1 MDKKNTA
8 EKIFQKM
15 NEKKLSPSEQL
26 VYLTEAMQEHLL
38 TAADLAKEQRHEELG
53 LIINTVA
60 ELNTKA
66 EELRKQ
72 VQKEPITE
80 ADVQVLRDVRPHR
93 KSVQNMLDIEVA
105 QTTKFEKLLGEEMGK
120 KSAYEMRNSDNTWY
134 EDESKIIKIVELAPC
149 SIPEKLIKIRE
160 DKSIERGKYIN
171 NDTGVE
177 IIFGRA
183 SIREIVAKAV
193 PDAIRKAPIEA
204 RMSALYQMKEII
216 ENAICFDSLISEYD
230 PVTSKNK
237 SPNTLFI
244 HKMYGVTKYDNELY
258 LYTLAIE
265 EAYNQIANGK
275 MDSTYHKLYSLRDIK
290 ITPMELPSLKARSI
304 SAKAETDTPLGAT
317 ISIPQLYEIVKTYDK
332 SFFENSI
339 AVGRIERLE
348 EIKIHE
354 AYDKAVAEY
363 NEAQANKQKE
373 LSSQDGNV
381 TNTYSGKEIKTMENL
396 KAFAQDNRSLQ
407 QWLDDYE
414 AQKKEVEEKA
424 LEEIS
429 TEEDYEQLSES
440 DQQLLSDFS
449 SNKELLIETRMA
461 LDFVKTS
468 TVVRPDEERELH
480 FLTLMNSKEEY
491 VHAIIM
497 LTGGFD
503 ERMGKL
509 LESTRDDSS
518 TNRYM
523 GFSNAPLM
531 DKEVSGL
538 IKDEINSD
546 FLHTATVTDLVG
558 VIVDTREQ
566 RENLR
571 ISNKNIINDTMS
583 AVTYDKEKLHKFD
596 FENDSQ
602 KEAPEIVE
610 SNDGYAM
617 NTSRVTA
624 ENEKEISEKVNGNE
638 VVHNEAP
645 RATTT
650 DPSKAGGNVKL
661 EEANNKG
668 TEDRK
673 PSNSKDKENIER

>member
-1 MDKKNTA
+1 MDNKKT
-8 EKIFQKM
+8 EEILQEIS
-15 NEKKLSPSEQL
+15 EKKLLPSEQL
-26 VYLTEAMQEHLL
+26 VCLTEAMQEQLL
-38 TAADLAKEQRHEELG
+38 KAADLAKEQKYEELG
-53 LIINTVA
+53 LIVNTVA

-66 EELRKQ
+66 EELREL
-72 VQKEPITE
+72 VQKDPITE

-93 KSVQNMLDIEVA
+93 KSVQNMLDTEVA
-105 QTTKFEKLLGEEMGK
+105 QTTKFEKLLGDEMGE
-120 KSAYEMRNSDNTWY
+120 KSAYEMRNSDNAWR
-134 EDESKIIKIVELAPC
+134 EDESKIVPVIEIQKRD
-149 SIPEKLIKIRE
+149 IPEKLFSIRE
-160 DKSIERGKYIN
+160 DKGIERSIFVN
-171 NDTGVE
+171 RDTGLEIQFSRQSVGE
-177 IIFGRA
+177 II
-183 SIREIVAKAV
+183 AKAI
-193 PDAIRKAPIEA
+193 PDRKRDIPIGA
-204 RMSALYQMKEII
+204 RISALYQMREVV
-216 ENAICFDSLISEYD
+216 ENAICFDSQISEYD

-237 SPNTLFI
+237 SPNSLFI
-244 HKMYGVTKYDNELY
+244 HRMYSAIRYDNDLY
-258 LYTLAIE
+258 LANLSVEEMYT
-265 EAYNQIANGK
+265 K
-275 MDSTYHKLYSLRDIK
+275 MVDNKMKSTLNRLYSLRDIK
-290 ITPMELPSLKARSI
+290 IAPVELSGLKAR
-304 SAKAETDTPLGAT
+304 AGLQCANEDTPSSAT
-317 ISIPQLYEIVKTYDK
+317 ISIPQLYKFVKTYDPR
-332 SFFENSI
+332 FYENSFAI
-339 AVGRIERLE
+339 GRAERLE
-348 EIKIHE
+348 EIEMHK

-363 NEAQANKQKE
+363 NEAREKIG
-373 LSSQDGNV
+373 SQDGNV
-381 TNTYSGKEIKTMENL
+381 TNTYSRKEIKTMENL
-396 KAFAQDNRSLQ
+396 NIFAQDSRSLQ

-429 TEEDYEQLSES
+429 IQEDYEQLSA
-440 DQQLLSDFS
+440 DDKQLIEVYNT
-449 SNKELLIETRMA
+449 NKELLVETRMA

-468 TVVRPDEERELH
+468 AVVRPDEERELR

-491 VHAIIM
+491 VRAIIM

-518 TNRYM
+518 TNRYT

-531 DKEVSGL
+531 DKAVSGL

-558 VIVDTREQ
+558 VIADTREQ

-571 ISNKNIINDTMS
+571 ISDKNIINDTMS
-583 AVTYDKEKLHKFD
+583 AVTYDKEKLHEFD
-596 FENDSQ
+596 FESDSQ
-602 KEAPEIVE
+602 KESPEIVE

-624 ENEKEISEKVNGNE
+624 ENEKEIGEKVNGNE